1 MSATSHPE
9 YFPRAPL
16 LGAAALLGTVLLA
29 VAGARLVGVEPG
41 RMTGQPSLSRDLR
54 FADRADGGVAV
65 LEATGGAVVTVLP
78 PGSNNFLRATLR
90 GLVRERRAEGAPGE
104 ETPFRLAAWPQ
115 GGLTL
120 EDLATGRQV
129 QLAAFGPANV
139 QAFGRLLTAQGG
151 TP

>member
-1 MSATSHPE
+1 M
-9 YFPRAPL
+9 L
-16 LGAAALLGTVLLA
+16 D
-29 VAGARLVGVEPG
+29 AGGQLVE
-41 RMTGQPSLSRDLR
+41 
-54 FADRADGGVAV
+54 
-65 LEATGGAVVTVLP
+65 VLP

-90 GLVRERRAEGAPGE
+90 GLARERRAEGAPGP
-104 ETPFRLAAWPQ
+104 ETPFRLSAWPQ

-139 QAFGRLLTAQGG
+139 QAFGRLLTAHGG

>member
-1 MSATSHPE
+1 MATSPE
-9 YFPRAPL
+9 YFPRLPL
-16 LGAAALLGTVLLA
+16 LSAAGLVGLALLA
-29 VAGARLVGVEPG
+29 VATARLVGVAPE
-41 RMTGQPSLSRDLR
+41 RQEGQPSLSRDLR
-54 FADRADGGVAV
+54 FADRSDGGVAV
-65 LEATGGAVVTVLP
+65 LDASGQLVEVLP

-90 GLVRERRAEGAPGE
+90 GLARERRAEGTPGNE
-104 ETPFRLAAWPQ
+104 APFRLSAWPQ

-139 QAFGRLLTAQGG
+139 QAFGRLLTAHGE

>member
-1 MSATSHPE
+1 MARPE

-16 LGAAALLGTVLLA
+16 LGAAVLVATALLA
-29 VAGARLVGVEPG
+29 VGAARLAGVAPERPD
-41 RMTGQPSLSRDLR
+41 GQPSLSRDLR
-54 FADRADGGVAV
+54 FADRSDGGVTV
-65 LEATGGAVVTVLP
+65 LDASGQLLEVLP

-90 GLVRERRAEGAPGE
+90 GLARERRAEGAPGDAS
-104 ETPFRLAAWPQ
+104 PFRLSAWPQ

-139 QAFGRLLTAQGG
+139 QAFGRLLTAHGE